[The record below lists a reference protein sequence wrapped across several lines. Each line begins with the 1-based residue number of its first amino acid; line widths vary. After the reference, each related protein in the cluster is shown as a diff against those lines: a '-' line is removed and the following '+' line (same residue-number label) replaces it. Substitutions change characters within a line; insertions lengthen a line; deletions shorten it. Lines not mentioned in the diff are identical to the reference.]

1 MKLKALKTLLKTAV
15 KDFPVF
21 IAAFAV
27 AVICTVLT
35 AILGN
40 KWLALAEL
48 VLLIG
53 IGFAIFMYLRSMRNA
68 KLKILSDIS
77 SQLDF
82 SDESSAEKIPMP
94 MAVCSMSGE
103 IIWNNTLFEK
113 DVLGGGASET
123 EMKGFFEEIG
133 IESILN
139 SGSAGIPIDYGN
151 KNFTVFAHKIQK
163 NGEDAAAIYL
173 VETTKFHII
182 AQEYIKSRP
191 SLIIMTIDNVYELQQ
206 DYRESDC
213 SAIKNGVEKLIETW
227 LSDYPCFISKVS
239 EEKFCI
245 VAEKRNTDD
254 MIARRFDILDMVRD
268 YTYDEKYVGVT
279 LSIGVGFGATY
290 SECEKNAKLS
300 LDMALGRGGDQAVVK
315 IKDNYEFFGGVS
327 KSVESTNKVK
337 SRIVAS
343 ALTELIQGCDTVYI
357 MGHRFP
363 DFDAAG
369 SAYGIACIA
378 RSLGKPAYIAT
389 DVSSSMAKNLLS
401 RGEAEG
407 FANTVISISQAKQ
420 DMLNGGSNLLVVVDT
435 HIKSFV
441 ESTDLLSLSKMT
453 VVIDH
458 HRKAVDYIDD
468 AVIFFHD
475 PSASSTAE
483 MVTELAEYTP
493 ATTRLGSFVAD
504 GLMAGIMLDTK
515 NFVLRASSRTFE
527 AAAFLKK
534 QGADAVRAKQLFA
547 SDIDSYHERNAI
559 ISNAEKYKNCVIA
572 VANETGDNMRMIC
585 SQAADELLN
594 ISGVDASFVIF
605 RAGEAVCV
613 SARSFGK
620 VNVQI
625 IMEYMNGGGHQ
636 TMAATQIKD
645 SSIEAVTGLLTES
658 IDKYN
663 ELRSKERAAR

>member
-1 MKLKALKTLLKTAV
+1 MKLKELKSALMSVV
-15 KDFPVF
+15 KSFPVF
-21 IAAFAV
+21 TAAFAA
-27 AVICTVLT
+27 AVVCTILT
-35 AILGN
+35 AVFGN

-48 VLLIG
+48 VLIVAVCVAVF
-53 IGFAIFMYLRSMRNA
+53 ICMRSMRKA
-68 KLKILSDIS
+68 KTNVLSQITE
-77 SQLDF
+77 QL
-82 SDESSAEKIPMP
+82 SVADENSAEKFPMP
-94 MAVCSMSGE
+94 MAVCGMGGE
-103 IIWNNTLFEK
+103 LIWYNSLFQDE
-113 DVLGGGASET
+113 VLGGTVTKS
-123 EMKGFFEEIG
+123 EMKGFFEDIG
-133 IESILN
+133 IDAILN
-139 SGSAGIPIDYGN
+139 AGASGMPIDYGD
-151 KNFTVFAHKIQK
+151 KNFTVFAHKIK
-163 NGEDAAAIYL
+163 KDGEDVAAMYL
-173 VETTKFHII
+173 LETTKFHII
-182 AQEYIKSRP
+182 AQEYVKSRP
-191 SLIIMTIDNVYELQQ
+191 SLIIMTIDNEYELQQ

-239 EEKFCI
+239 DEKFYI

-254 MIARRFDILDMVRD
+254 MISRRFDILDMVRD

-279 LSIGVGFGATY
+279 LSIGVGFGASY
-290 SECEKNAKLS
+290 SECERNAKLS

-315 IKDNYEFFGGVS
+315 SKDNYSFFGGVS
-327 KSVESTNKVK
+327 KSVENTNKVK
-337 SRIVAS
+337 SRTVAS
-343 ALTELIQGCDTVYI
+343 ALTELIRGCDSVYI

-363 DFDAAG
+363 DFDATG
-369 SAYGIACIA
+369 SAYGVACIA

-389 DVSSSMAKNLLS
+389 DISSSMAKNLIV
-401 RGEAEG
+401 RGEIEG
-407 FANTVISISQAKQ
+407 FANCVIPVEQAKQ
-420 DMLNGGSNLLVVVDT
+420 DMQNGKNLLVVVDT
-435 HIKSFV
+435 HIRNFV
-441 ESTDLLSLSKMT
+441 ESPDLLALSDMT

-458 HRKAVDYIDD
+458 HRKAVDYINN

-504 GLMAGIMLDTK
+504 GLLSGIMLDTK

-527 AAAFLKK
+527 AAAFLKR
-534 QGADAVRAKQLFA
+534 QGADAVRAKQLFS
-547 SDIDSYHERNAI
+547 SDIDSYHERNAV

-572 VANETGDNMRMIC
+572 VATENIGNMRMIC

-605 RAGEAVCV
+605 KAGDSICV
-613 SARSFGK
+613 SARSFGN
-620 VNVQI
+620 VNVQV

-645 SSIEAVTGLLTES
+645 SSIEAVTHWLTES

-663 ELRSKERAAR
+663 ELRSKERSTR

>member
-1 MKLKALKTLLKTAV
+1 MKFKALQSACKAIV
-15 KDFPVF
+15 KDFPAFTV
-21 IAAFAV
+21 AFAA
-27 AVICTVLT
+27 AVVCMVLT
-35 AILGN
+35 LIFGN

-48 VLLIG
+48 ILLVGVCLVVFI
-53 IGFAIFMYLRSMRNA
+53 YLRSMRIA
-68 KLKILSDIS
+68 KQRILSEIS
-77 SQLDF
+77 AQLDF
-82 SDESSAEKIPMP
+82 AGENSAEKFPMP

-103 IIWNNTLFEK
+103 IIWNNSLFENE
-113 DVLGGGASET
+113 VLGGASKT
-123 EMKGFFEEIG
+123 DVKGFFEEIG
-133 IESILN
+133 MDTILKA
-139 SGSAGIPIDYGN
+139 GTTGIPIDYGN
-151 KNFTVFAHKIQK
+151 KNFTIFAHQIQK
-163 NGEDAAAIYL
+163 DGEPVVAMYL
-173 VETTKFHII
+173 LETTKFHII

-191 SLIIMTIDNVYELQQ
+191 SLIIMTIDNEYELQQ
-206 DYRESDC
+206 EYRESDC

-227 LSDYPCFISKVS
+227 LSDYPCYISKVS

-254 MIARRFDILDMVRD
+254 MIARRFDILDMVRN

-300 LDMALGRGGDQAVVK
+300 LDMALGRGGDQAVVRT
-315 IKDNYEFFGGVS
+315 KDNYEFFGGVS
-327 KSVESTNKVK
+327 KSVESTSKVK
-337 SRIVAS
+337 SRTVAS

-363 DFDAAG
+363 DFDAVG
-369 SAYGIACIA
+369 SAYGVACIA

-389 DVSSSMAKNLLS
+389 DVSSSMAKNLLA

-407 FANTVISISQAKQ
+407 FANTVITIEQAKQ
-420 DMLNGGSNLLVVVDT
+420 DMLNGGNPLLVVVDT
-435 HIKSFV
+435 HIKTFV
-441 ESTDLLSLSKMT
+441 ESTGLLSLSNMT

-483 MVTELAEYTP
+483 MVTEIAEYTP
-493 ATTRLGSFVAD
+493 ATARLGSFVAD
-504 GLMAGIMLDTK
+504 GLLAGIMLDTK
-515 NFVLRASSRTFE
+515 NFVLRASARTFE

-559 ISNAEKYKNCVIA
+559 ISNAEKYNNCVIA
-572 VANETGDNMRMIC
+572 IAKETGDNMRMIC

-613 SARSFGK
+613 SARSFGN
-620 VNVQI
+620 VNVQV

-636 TMAATQIKD
+636 TMAATQLKD
-645 SSIEAVTGLLTES
+645 TSIEAVMGMLTES

-663 ELRSKERAAR
+663 DLRSKERAAR